1 MCQCHICNGNVV
13 HASAEPC
20 LLVGGLPNG
29 EDISFS
35 SMSGLL
41 EMLLWHL

>member
-1 MCQCHICNGNVV
+1 MSMGKWFMQVLNP
-13 HASAEPC
+13 A
-20 LLVGGLPNG
+20 LLLGGLPNG

-41 EMLLWHL
+41 EMLLWHS